1 MRVYICGVR
10 GSTPASGLEFC
21 RYGGH
26 TTSIAIGDADGPPR
40 LIIDAGTGIRQ
51 VTDLLRG
58 QPFRG
63 SILLSHLHWDHLQG
77 LPFFSAGDRPDARV
91 DVYVP
96 QQPGAAADNLADMMA
111 PPHFPITPADLHGQ
125 WTFTHIAEGTREI
138 DGFVVTAREIP
149 HKGGRTFGYRVEN
162 GSGAAVYLS
171 DHSSIELGA
180 GPAGFG
186 PYHEAALTLA
196 DRADLLI
203 HDAQYVEEEWPMR
216 SHFGHS
222 TDSYAI
228 GLAKEAGVRRLLMF
242 HHEPTRTDDT
252 LDAMAAEWAKEEA
265 VEVMPAR
272 EGTMFDVPDGVL
284 APGSLQPAGA
294 ARLARRPSRVC
305 DEGGNAGLRR
315 RVGIHPSHR
324 APGEE
329 GQSRQSPPSV

>member
-26 TTSIAIGDADGPPR
+26 TASIAIGDADGPPR

-63 SILLSHLHWDHLQG
+63 SILLRHLHWDHLQG

-111 PPHFPITPADLHGQ
+111 PPHFPITPVDLHGQ

-171 DHSSIELGA
+171 DHGPIELGA

-203 HDAQYVEEEWPMR
+203 HDAQYVEEEWPHALAFRALHGQLRHRTRQGRACPALAHVPSRADPDRRHPRRHGGRMGQGGSR
-216 SHFGHS
+216 RGDAGPRRNDVRCPRRCLS
-222 TDSYAI
+222 TW
-228 GLAKEAGVRRLLMF
+228 L
-242 HHEPTRTDDT
+242 PT
-252 LDAMAAEWAKEEA
+252 
-265 VEVMPAR
+265 AR
-272 EGTMFDVPDGVL
+272 GRC
-284 APGSLQPAGA
+284 APGA
-294 ARLARRPSRVC
+294 ATF
-305 DEGGNAGLRR
+305 
-315 RVGIHPSHR
+315 
-324 APGEE
+324 PGM
-329 GQSRQSPPSV
+329 